1 MIRIDHARVFDGEG
15 VLDDVSVFVDA
26 GRVAAVTPTATA
38 AADPAA
44 ARADEVIDGTGHTL
58 LPGLIDGHTHVMGT
72 LHNLRLALTFGVT
85 TEVDLFSFPAD
96 LTGWL
101 CDTAA
106 HRDDLADLRS
116 AGTVICAPGGHPA
129 ATMPFLPTLDG
140 PAAAGDQV
148 GLRQKEGA
156 HVIKLMLDDGCHHG
170 ADLPTL
176 DPVTVAAVADA
187 ARSAGLPTVAHVADV
202 ATVRTALEA
211 GVDAVT
217 HVPPTAPLP
226 QEVVDRAAAEGRFF
240 IPTLAM
246 MEMSCGAPGG
256 RALAADTRIAGR
268 LPADALAALTGGT
281 EGLCVTVPSPEL
293 DFGNALESTRRLHA
307 SGVRL
312 VAGSDANNAP
322 GRACPV
328 VHGVALHRELEL
340 LVAAGLSPVEA
351 LRAATATPARL
362 FGLSDRGRIAPGLR
376 ADLVLVEGDATTDIT
391 ATRAVRRVWRRGV
404 PFDRE
409 AARAAWRSGAQVPTA
424 GPGSAVGS
432 DSARVA
438 TTVGGAEL
446 TAVGSTA
453 LAVAAARAAESGRPD
468 RLFQDPVAVQVAVA
482 AGGALAAWSGP
493 RGELLRQAMG
503 DYFALRT
510 RYFDDWL
517 REAVAAGCRQVV
529 VLAAGLDARAFRL
542 DWPAPV
548 RVFEI
553 DRADVLTFKDKI
565 ITGRVP
571 LFGSE
576 RIPVTCD
583 LRDDWPG
590 ALREHGFDPG
600 LPTAWLVEGIMV
612 YLTEEEGDGL
622 LARLGALSAPA
633 SRIAVEYG
641 SRAMFH
647 TGNTR
652 TALDATTGTDTL
664 HTLAALWR
672 NESTADPLARLA
684 AHGWTATTRE
694 LADLAAEHGR
704 PTPAAFDPRQPGTA
718 RITLLSGH
726 RHTSP
731 DPS

>member
-1 MIRIDHARVFDGEG
+1 MIRIDHARVFDGER
-15 VLDDVSVFVDA
+15 VLDDVSVLVDD
-26 GRVAAVTPTATA
+26 GRVTAVTPTAQA

-44 ARADEVIDGTGHTL
+44 ATAAEVVDATGHTL

-116 AGTVICAPGGHPA
+116 AGTVLCATGGHPA
-129 ATMPFLPTLDG
+129 ATMPFLPSLDG

-148 GLRQKEGA
+148 RLRQKEGA
-156 HVIKLMLDDGCHHG
+156 HVIKMMLDDGCHHG

-176 DPVTVAAVADA
+176 DPATAAAVADA
-187 ARSAGLPTVAHVADV
+187 ARSSGLPSVAHVADV
-202 ATVRTALEA
+202 ETVRTALDA

-217 HVPPTAPLP
+217 HVPLEAPLP
-226 QEVVDRAAAEGRFF
+226 QEEVDRAVARGRYF

-256 RALAADTRIAGR
+256 RDLAADARIAGH

-281 EGLCVTVPSPEL
+281 EGLCVTVPSPQL
-293 DFGNALESTRRLHA
+293 DFGNALETTRRLHA
-307 SGVRL
+307 SGVQL
-312 VAGSDANNAP
+312 VAGTDANNAP

-328 VHGVALHRELEL
+328 VHGAALHRELEL
-340 LVAAGLSPVEA
+340 LVTAGLSPVEA

-362 FGLSDRGRIAPGLR
+362 FGLTDRGRIAPGLR
-376 ADLVLVEGDATTDIT
+376 ADLVLVEGDASTDIT

-409 AARAAWRSGAQVPTA
+409 AARAAWQSGGPDPAAGADPAGVAATA
-424 GPGSAVGS
+424 
-432 DSARVA
+432 
-438 TTVGGAEL
+438 VGGAEL

-453 LAVAAARAAESGRPD
+453 LAVAASRAVESGRPD

-493 RGELLRQAMG
+493 RGELLRRAMG

-510 RYFDDWL
+510 RFFDDWL
-517 REAVAAGCRQVV
+517 HEAVAAGCRQVV

-571 LFGSE
+571 LSGSE

-590 ALREHGFDPG
+590 VLRERGFDPG

-641 SRAMFH
+641 SRAMFR
-647 TGNTR
+647 TDNTR
-652 TALDATTGTDTL
+652 TALDTTAESDTL

-672 NESTADPLARLA
+672 NESTTDPHARLA

-694 LADLAAEHGR
+694 PADLAAEHGR
-704 PTPAAFDPRQPGTA
+704 PTPPAFDPRQPGTA

-731 DPS
+731 DPG